1 LQAKVEGFSMMF
13 RRISS
18 PALIVFV
25 LVVAV
30 PVRVFCLDAQTHLA
44 SVAGNVDLTSVYGPL
59 DLSPYLDP
67 AGDLGPFE
75 ETGVDYAGRVVPT
88 PTDGGIKVDI
98 PDKFKDKFEAWK
110 TELLSTDFGRQQWDQ
125 YANNKNF
132 VLTITLS
139 NKKGKGAGTD
149 KYLWD
154 DSGKLVGATIT
165 LGEGIEKGYPDPIYY
180 PVMNSL
186 STENTTY
193 TISGKILAATKLS
206 HEIGHVNQT
215 AKANRSM
222 LLVQNKLMPEY
233 TSIFLNNGRDPS
245 DKKLVDLAKQ
255 MGGTPVEIWESREYW
270 SEVNAM
276 LYLKERISKE
286 DFYCF
291 VFNKIKRNLDEYAK
305 DFEPRFDQYSAF
317 SSSPCWK

>member
-1 LQAKVEGFSMMF
+1 MRF
-13 RRISS
+13 RRVLS
-18 PALIVFV
+18 PWLIVFI

-30 PVRVFCLDAQTHLA
+30 PARVFSLGAQTRFA
-44 SVAGNVDLTSVYGPL
+44 AVANSIDLQSDYIPF
-59 DLSPYLDP
+59 DISFFLDP
-67 AGDLGPFE
+67 APELESFE
-75 ETGVDYAGRVVPT
+75 DAGVDYAGRVVPR
-88 PTDGGIKVDI
+88 PTDGGIRLDI
-98 PDKFKDKFEAWK
+98 PDKYTDKFEAWK
-110 TELLSTDFGRQQWDQ
+110 IELLATDFGRQQWDQ

-132 VLTITLS
+132 ILTVTIS

-154 DSGKLVGATIT
+154 DSGNLVGATIT
-165 LGEGIEKGYPDPIYY
+165 LGEGLERGYPDPIYY

-193 TISGKILAATKLS
+193 TISGRILAATKLS

-222 LLVQNKLMPEY
+222 LVVQNKLMPEY

-245 DKKLVDLAKQ
+245 DKKLVELAKQ

-305 DFEPRFDQYSAF
+305 DYEPRFDQYSKF
-317 SSSPCWK
+317 SGSPCWK

>member
-1 LQAKVEGFSMMF
+1 MMI
-13 RRISS
+13 RRVLS
-18 PALIVFV
+18 PSLILVI

-30 PVRVFCLDAQTHLA
+30 PARVFDLEARNRFTPPIGGIGPQSEFA
-44 SVAGNVDLTSVYGPL
+44 S
-59 DLSPYLDP
+59 LDP
-67 AGDLGPFE
+67 SFYPEPVGDIKPFE
-75 ETGVDYAGRVVPT
+75 DSDVDYAGHVVKT
-88 PTDGGIKVDI
+88 PTDGGIMVDV
-98 PDKFKDKFEAWK
+98 PDKYKDKFEAWK
-110 TELLSTDFGRQQWDQ
+110 AELLSTDFGRQQWDQ

-132 VLTITLS
+132 ILTINIS

-165 LGEGIEKGYPDPIYY
+165 LGEEIEKGYPDPIYY

-186 STENTTY
+186 SSDNTTY

-215 AKANRSM
+215 AKANRNV
-222 LLVQNKLMPEY
+222 LLVQSKLMPEY
-233 TSIFLNNGRDPS
+233 TSIFLSNGRDPN
-245 DKKLVDLAKQ
+245 DKKLVEMAKQ

-305 DFEPRFDQYSAF
+305 DYEQRFDRYSKF
-317 SSSPCWK
+317 TGSPCWK

>member
-1 LQAKVEGFSMMF
+1 MMF
-13 RRISS
+13 RRVFS
-18 PALIVFV
+18 P
-25 LVVAV
+25 
-30 PVRVFCLDAQTHLA
+30 A
-44 SVAGNVDLTSVYGPL
+44 SVAFILVIGVPVCVLCFDPGLDQELTFGEPGTVSQPSDQSFLLDSSGHFSQFEESDPDLT
-59 DLSPYLDP
+59 
-67 AGDLGPFE
+67 
-75 ETGVDYAGRVVPT
+75 GRVVKT
-88 PTDGGIKVDI
+88 PTDGGIRLDI
-98 PDKFKDKFEAWK
+98 PEKYKDKFEVWK
-110 TELLSTDFGRQQWDQ
+110 ADLLSTDFGRQQWDR

-132 VLTITLS
+132 ILTIAIS
-139 NKKGKGAGTD
+139 EKKGKGAGTD

-165 LGEGIEKGYPDPIYY
+165 LGGDLEKGYPDPIYY

-186 STENTTY
+186 SAEDTSY
-193 TISGKILAATKLS
+193 TISGKILASTKLS

-215 AKANRSM
+215 AKANRSV
-222 LLVQNKLMPEY
+222 LLLQNKLMPEY

-245 DKKLVDLAKQ
+245 DKKLVDMAKE

-291 VFNKIKRNLDEYAK
+291 VFNKIKRNIENYAK
-305 DFEPRFDQYSAF
+305 PYEQRFDQYSEF

>member
-1 LQAKVEGFSMMF
+1 MRF
-13 RRISS
+13 RRVLS
-18 PALIVFV
+18 PSLIVFV
-25 LVVAV
+25 LFATV
-30 PVRVFCLDAQTHLA
+30 PVRVFSLGAQTGFA
-44 SVAGNVDLTSVYGPL
+44 RSAESIDLRSIYGPL
-59 DLSPYLDP
+59 DLSLYLDP
-67 AGDLGPFE
+67 VDNLGPFE
-75 ETGVDYAGRVVPT
+75 DAGVDYAGRVIPT
-88 PTDGGIKVDI
+88 PTDGGITVDI
-98 PDKFKDKFEAWK
+98 PDKYKDKFDAWK

-132 VLTITLS
+132 LLTITVTS
-139 NKKGKGAGTD
+139 KKGKGAGTD

-165 LGEGIEKGYPDPIYY
+165 LGEELEKGYPDPIYY

-186 STENTTY
+186 STEHTTY
-193 TISGKILAATKLS
+193 SISGKILAATKLS

-215 AKANRSM
+215 AKANRTV

-245 DKKLVDLAKQ
+245 DKKLIDLAKQ

-291 VFNKIKRNLDEYAK
+291 VFNRIKRNLDEYAK
-305 DFEPRFDQYSAF
+305 DYEPRFDQYSNF
-317 SSSPCWK
+317 SGSPCWK